1 MVSTRSNTT
10 PFFTD
15 TDIIM
20 DRDPANTMEAI
31 REGEA
36 NGTASLV
43 WHATER
49 GIMALSHDRYQHGF
63 GARVA
68 TVTS

>member
-1 MVSTRSNTT
+1 
-10 PFFTD
+10 
-15 TDIIM
+15 M

-49 GIMALSHDRYQHGF
+49 GIMALNRDRYQHGF